1 MSTFAFDQLAI
12 GESRQFAGKNGKLVT
27 ITRAA
32 DALTIQSDGKTTR
45 ITPPASGTLSQIK
58 LLRTDDG
65 EQEHRIMVLH
75 GGEAHDI
82 SDGLTMLDASTDD
95 LVLEIEEA
103 LSRARIALDAVDQE
117 ALDAA
122 LDAALASAREQIDA
136 IDAID
141 ANAIIAQAHAD
152 GSKVVLIRRKIHTSG
167 NTD

>member
-45 ITPPASGTLSQIK
+45 ITPPASGTLPQIK

-65 EQEHRIMVLH
+65 EQEQRIMVLH

-82 SDGLTMLDASTDD
+82 SGGLVMLDASTDG
-95 LVLEIEEA
+95 LALEIEEA

-122 LDAALASAREQIDA
+122 LASAREQIDA
-136 IDAID
+136 IDA
-141 ANAIIAQAHAD
+141 NAIVAQAHAD

>member
-65 EQEHRIMVLH
+65 EQEQRIMVLH

-82 SDGLTMLDASTDD
+82 SGGLVMLDASTDG

-103 LSRARIALDAVDQE
+103 LSRARIALDAADQE
-117 ALDAA
+117 A

-136 IDAID
+136 IDA
-141 ANAIIAQAHAD
+141 NAIVAQAHAD

>member
-32 DALTIQSDGKTTR
+32 DALTIQSDGKSTR

-75 GGEAHDI
+75 GGEAHDL
-82 SDGLTMLDASTDD
+82 SGGLLMLDASTDG
-95 LVLEIEEA
+95 LALEIEEA

-117 ALDAA
+117 AVDAA
-122 LDAALASAREQIDA
+122 RATAREQIEA
-136 IDAID
+136 IDAK
-141 ANAIIAQAHAD
+141 AILAQARSD

>member
-65 EQEHRIMVLH
+65 EQEQRIMVLH

-103 LSRARIALDAVDQE
+103 LSRARIALDAADQE
-117 ALDAA
+117 A

-136 IDAID
+136 IDA
-141 ANAIIAQAHAD
+141 NAIVAQAHAD